1 MNYSEAI
8 EYIHSINWTFCKP
21 GLERIKILLDK
32 LNNPQDS
39 LKFVHVAG
47 TNGKGS
53 FCKMLQQALTLSGYK
68 TGLFTSPYIKVFNER
83 MQISGQMIDNDELAL
98 ITEYVRP
105 FADEMDDKPTEFEL
119 ITAIAMEY
127 FNRHN
132 CDIVVLETG
141 MGGRLDSTN
150 IITTSVLSV
159 ITGVALD
166 HTQFLGN
173 TVEEIAKEKAGII
186 KPFVPVLFGGKD
198 KSAEK
203 IISDVAK
210 EHSSPFYSIDYSN
223 LLIKKMTIEGTVF
236 DYNNYSDIKLCLLG
250 EYQPEN
256 ASLVL
261 KASEI
266 LVKQGF
272 EISENAL
279 RKAFL
284 TVYWPARFEVLKTSP
299 LVIFDGAHNPQ
310 GIEVC
315 IKSIKT
321 YFNRQKVLVMT
332 GVLKDKDYFYIAKKL
347 AEITDTA
354 LIFTP
359 ENPRALKKE
368 DYAVVLKENGINAI
382 TFETIKDAYSFGLK
396 EANEKN
402 MPLIILSSL
411 YTYSFI

>member
-1 MNYSEAI
+1 
-8 EYIHSINWTFCKP
+8 
-21 GLERIKILLDK
+21 
-32 LNNPQDS
+32 
-39 LKFVHVAG
+39 
-47 TNGKGS
+47 
-53 FCKMLQQALTLSGYK
+53 
-68 TGLFTSPYIKVFNER
+68 
-83 MQISGQMIDNDELAL
+83 
-98 ITEYVRP
+98 
-105 FADEMDDKPTEFEL
+105 
-119 ITAIAMEY
+119 
-127 FNRHN
+127 
-132 CDIVVLETG
+132 
-141 MGGRLDSTN
+141 
-150 IITTSVLSV
+150 
-159 ITGVALD
+159 
-166 HTQFLGN
+166 
-173 TVEEIAKEKAGII
+173 
-186 KPFVPVLFGGKD
+186 
-198 KSAEK
+198 
-203 IISDVAK
+203 
-210 EHSSPFYSIDYSN
+210 
-223 LLIKKMTIEGTVF
+223 
-236 DYNNYSDIKLCLLG
+236 
-250 EYQPEN
+250 
-256 ASLVL
+256 VL

-402 MPLIILSSL
+402 MPLIILGSL